1 MSRPLNL
8 AILTILLGL
17 LLINYS
23 TCAPGS
29 PTKNLSRQRIMRLKK
44 WYTWN
49 NDLEVTKKWYDWQN
63 MPHVLQ
69 QKRQPFEGSS
79 DYIID

>member
-17 LLINYS
+17 VLINFCS
-23 TCAPGS
+23 AAPGVS
-29 PTKNLSRQRIMRLKK
+29 SKIHSGMRLKK

-63 MPHVLQ
+63 VPHALQ
-69 QKRQPFEGSS
+69 QKRQPFEST
-79 DYIID
+79 DYIIE

>member
-17 LLINYS
+17 ALINLCQS
-23 TCAPGS
+23 APPTSFNNGHQGS
-29 PTKNLSRQRIMRLKK
+29 MRLKK

-63 MPHVLQ
+63 VPHALQ
-69 QKRQPFEGSS
+69 QKRQPFEAS
-79 DYIID
+79 DYIIE

>member
-17 LLINYS
+17 LLIDF
-23 TCAPGS
+23 CASAPPSG
-29 PTKNLSRQRIMRLKK
+29 PAHQAMRLKK
-44 WYTWN
+44 WYSWN

-63 MPHVLQ
+63 VPHALQ
-69 QKRQPFEGSS
+69 QKRQPFEVASS
-79 DYIID
+79 DYIIE